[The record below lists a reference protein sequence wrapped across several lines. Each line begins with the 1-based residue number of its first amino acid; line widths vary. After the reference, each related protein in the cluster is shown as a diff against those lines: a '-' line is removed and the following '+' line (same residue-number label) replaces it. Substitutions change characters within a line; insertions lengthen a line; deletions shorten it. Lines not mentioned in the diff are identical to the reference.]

1 MHFLTQVNISE
12 WEDWALTVKYDP
24 RPVKMRLVPIH
35 YLLADSHPTKPALVA
50 ATDDYLARNEQVYS
64 SKIMPYMLF
73 FLNIIFN

>member
-50 ATDDYLARNEQVYS
+50 ATDDYLARNEQV
-64 SKIMPYMLF
+64 
-73 FLNIIFN
+73 